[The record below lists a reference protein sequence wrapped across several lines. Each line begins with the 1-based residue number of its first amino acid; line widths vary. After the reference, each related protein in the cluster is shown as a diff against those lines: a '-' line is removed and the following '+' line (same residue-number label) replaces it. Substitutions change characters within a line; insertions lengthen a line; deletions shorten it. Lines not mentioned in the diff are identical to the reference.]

1 MLTTV
6 HYQFCVL
13 FGALHACTEGSNYFT
28 SCSKLP
34 NLCCEKGS
42 NYLHLFLSLF
52 LLSALFVCAGTW
64 AASIPPNQ
72 IRSMKNCKGAEASRV
87 DKSCMSDTMQKARGG
102 GTEARPCL
110 PPPAV
115 PALCMQ
121 PWTNNRWGSSSSLLF
136 NGRCFSFP
144 SYYPPITPICHFKL
158 KSDVSIY
165 LHVDYVVVIH
175 YVLDKTLHHGQ
186 KNTNT

>member
-1 MLTTV
+1 MPTTV

-52 LLSALFVCAGTW
+52 LLSTLYVCAGTW
-64 AASIPPNQ
+64 VANIPPNQ

-87 DKSCMSDTMQKARGG
+87 DKSCMSDTMQKARVRVQKQG
-102 GTEARPCL
+102 RVCL
-110 PPPAV
+110 HQHQHQ
-115 PALCMQ
+115 LC
-121 PWTNNRWGSSSSLLF
+121 LL
-136 NGRCFSFP
+136 
-144 SYYPPITPICHFKL
+144 
-158 KSDVSIY
+158 
-165 LHVDYVVVIH
+165 YVCS
-175 YVLDKTLHHGQ
+175 HGQ
-186 KNTNT
+186 TTDGAPSQVCYLMVAVLLSILIIHLQPQSAFLS